1 MQPARVVGR
10 VKVGRHTPAVV
21 SAAAAGT
28 VMNAACDT
36 GSR

>member
-10 VKVGRHTPAVV
+10 IKVDRHTPAVT

-36 GSR
+36 GGR